1 MPRWLGEQVRQIRRS
16 QPQELSP
23 ILASSFIRPSQI
35 SPYFSTISNGRA
47 MMSVRRH
54 AAWGGGLRRQSL
66 EQGWA
71 SVVISLLF

>member
-1 MPRWLGEQVRQIRRS
+1 MPRWLGEQARQIRRS
-16 QPQELSP
+16 QPQEIRS
-23 ILASSFIRPSQI
+23 ILTSSFIRLAPT
-35 SPYFSTISNGRA
+35 SPYFSVISKGRA

-71 SVVISLLF
+71 SVVISLLC